1 MNYVCLQIKLISFA
15 SARSHMKTKQNIKKP
30 ALSETDR
37 EQTQLTSTNN
47 SSHPTLLAKG
57 TASAAL
63 SSGKFWLLLF
73 QPHPSEL
80 ISALMQQQ
88 WGKTRSLKLT
98 SEKDC
103 WPQDDDTARK
113 KKKSLSPKRESD
125 SCFTRQRK
133 KKAEKNMGKINTK
146 NEGRKGTTGK
156 RR

>member
-88 WGKTRSLKLT
+88 
-98 SEKDC
+98 
-103 WPQDDDTARK
+103 
-113 KKKSLSPKRESD
+113 
-125 SCFTRQRK
+125 
-133 KKAEKNMGKINTK
+133 
-146 NEGRKGTTGK
+146 
-156 RR
+156 